1 MNFQREKASYWCEED
16 EEKLRRVFHQLKEME
31 EKEDENGDMLDSI
44 TAFFTDSNKSRRQVL
59 KKLKDLELIKV
70 GGTFRLME

>member
-1 MNFQREKASYWCEED
+1 
-16 EEKLRRVFHQLKEME
+16 ME
-31 EKEDENGDMLDSI
+31 EKENENEDMLDSI

-70 GGTFRLME
+70 GGKIKSLGYILVKS

>member
-1 MNFQREKASYWCEED
+1 
-16 EEKLRRVFHQLKEME
+16 ME
-31 EKEDENGDMLDSI
+31 EKENENEDMLDSI

-70 GGTFRLME
+70 GGKIKLLGYILVKSLWYLFFQYRRTRKKLPKSQ